1 MTISYRSKLIG
12 ISAGAMFALALAGCH
27 DNGHEPGDDML
38 PADVNAL
45 ATTQINTKTCEK
57 NTPDEINALELG
69 NTEEAIDVATL
80 TPACSGSI

>member
-1 MTISYRSKLIG
+1 MTISYRSKLMVV
-12 ISAGAMFALALAGCH
+12 SAGALLALALTGCH
-27 DNGHEPGDDML
+27 DNGHEPGDDMQ

-57 NTPDEINALELG
+57 NTPDEINALDL
-69 NTEEAIDVATL
+69 NDTDEAIDVATL